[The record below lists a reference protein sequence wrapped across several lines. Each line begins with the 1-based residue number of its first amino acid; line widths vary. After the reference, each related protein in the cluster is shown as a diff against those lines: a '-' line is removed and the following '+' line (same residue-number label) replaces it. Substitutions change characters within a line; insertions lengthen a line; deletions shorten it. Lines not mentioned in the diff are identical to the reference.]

1 MELRA
6 RLVLEGAFSGRH
18 RGVRQGPSLEFA
30 GHRSYAPGDEWRRID
45 WKVFAKTDRWMVR
58 EQQEETNLRSVLLLD
73 VSRSMAFASPKKL
86 PKIQYAAILTAALG
100 YLLIRQGESVGLGLF
115 SDGLRFYFPP
125 KGGGPCLARLLELL
139 ENVRPEGTTDP
150 AASFQQVLQRLPR
163 RSLVTVVSD
172 FLGEPDGHLSA
183 VKALLARKH
192 EVLALQI
199 LDAEERDLFPEGD
212 FLLEDMETGEK
223 IKTSA
228 EELGPLYKDLMER
241 RLEKF
246 ERGCVSLGV
255 DFCRFQTHQPL
266 DSALSLF
273 IQKRARTYRRAF

>member
-199 LDAEERDLFPEGD
+199 LDAEE
-212 FLLEDMETGEK
+212 
-223 IKTSA
+223 
-228 EELGPLYKDLMER
+228 LGPLYKDLMER